1 MDIKTLSEILG
12 HTNTNIT
19 LSYYV
24 HSLHAVQEKTDEPA
38 KISYGGFMIRNAFSS
53 SFVYIPSAPGRII
66 PVRPDRFRA
75 ARQQKSTS
83 ICSRKK
89 SIRKMINIKSL
100 LLVSMAFSIG
110 FFKNYASLYFFEYIK
125 ISPFIRSIF
134 MKQSVYTG
142 KGVGVV
148 LLDTGIYPHMD
159 FGDRIYAFADFIS
172 YRTFPYDDNG
182 HGTCVAGILGGSGE
196 ASMGKYKGWHRGVL

>member
-66 PVRPDRFRA
+66 PVRLDRFRRQGSRRVQVSA
-75 ARQQKSTS
+75 AEKR
-83 ICSRKK
+83 
-89 SIRKMINIKSL
+89 
-100 LLVSMAFSIG
+100 VSE
-110 FFKNYASLYFFEYIK
+110 K
-125 ISPFIRSIF
+125 
-134 MKQSVYTG
+134 
-142 KGVGVV
+142 
-148 LLDTGIYPHMD
+148 
-159 FGDRIYAFADFIS
+159 
-172 YRTFPYDDNG
+172 
-182 HGTCVAGILGGSGE
+182 
-196 ASMGKYKGWHRGVL
+196 